1 MDSNQA
7 KQTLRRLAQEGCIV
21 ISNHCREQMK
31 KRNVTTEDILYV
43 LLWGDIKEIKKSD
56 ITNDWKAEVKGK
68 DLDGDPLTVQAAVS
82 EDERTIIITV
92 Y

>member
-1 MDSNQA
+1 
-7 KQTLRRLAQEGCIV
+7 
-21 ISNHCREQMK
+21 MK

-43 LLWGDIKEIKKSD
+43 LMWGDIKEIKK
-56 ITNDWKAEVKGK
+56 NDKRNSWKIEIKGK
-68 DLDGDPLTVQAAVS
+68 DLDGDKLTVQAAVN